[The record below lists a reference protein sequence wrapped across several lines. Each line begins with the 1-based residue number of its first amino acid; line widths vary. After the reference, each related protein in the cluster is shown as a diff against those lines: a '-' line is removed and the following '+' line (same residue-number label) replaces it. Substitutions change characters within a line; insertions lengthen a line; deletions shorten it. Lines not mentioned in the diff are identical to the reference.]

1 MFDILSS
8 LTHGEEDKNVP
19 RKVRIFLPST
29 PLLVTIRGN
38 NKQSVFLE
46 DNDYT
51 FFLETLKSQSKLTGC
66 LIHAY
71 VLMPNHIHLL
81 ATPNDVNSLSKMMQ
95 GIGRVYVRYFNQ
107 IYNRSGTLWEGR
119 YKSAIVDVANYLFA
133 CMKYIEQ
140 NPIRANLV
148 DAPEDYK
155 WSSANENSGFCK
167 ENIATKHPLFTKLG
181 DTPEKANQVY
191 FEALKKPLQKDV
203 LEEIRVHVNKQTLI
217 GSAAFRKKVED
228 VSGQVLDARDRGRP
242 NQQVLIAPQWN
253 VREKL
258 MFKSVEVLDKK
269 KYLNLKLIQKTDLG
283 FARELNSVPVVA
295 SEVLPIGKNY
305 PLVFTDHNQPALVA
319 LVAIG
324 NSGNLAIDQNGKWIG
339 DYAPAH
345 LQNYPFGTV
354 KAGDDSEKRIIV
366 IDPESSLLSETEGE
380 PIFDKSGEPTELF
393 NSYLKA
399 LENYDKQYKIT
410 SMAAKAFKDAGILE
424 DREISSDEGDN
435 KKVLVKGFQVV
446 SREKLNALED
456 AVLAEWVRK
465 GYIGLIDLHLRSL
478 ETISALVS
486 RSAR

>member
-1 MFDILSS
+1 M
-8 LTHGEEDKNVP
+8 P

-38 NKQSVFLE
+38 NKQPVFYT
-46 DNDYT
+46 DGDYM
-51 FFLETLKSQSKLTGC
+51 FFLETLKSQSLTAGC

-81 ATPNDVNSLSKMMQ
+81 VTPNEPNSLSKMMQ

-107 IYNRSGTLWEGR
+107 AYNRSGTLWEGR

-140 NPIRANLV
+140 NPIRSNL
-148 DAPEDYK
+148 ATTPQEYR
-155 WSSANENSGFCK
+155 WSSASENCGLIK
-167 ENIATKHPLFTKLG
+167 ETITTIHPLFAKLG
-181 DTPEKANQVY
+181 DTPEKAKQVY
-191 FEALKKPLQKDV
+191 LEALKKPLQKDV
-203 LEEIRVHVNKQTLI
+203 LEEIRVHISKQTLI
-217 GSAAFRKKVED
+217 GSTAFRKKIED
-228 VSGQVLDARDRGRP
+228 ISGQVLDARERGRP

-253 VREKL
+253 TKEKL
-258 MFKSVEVLDKK
+258 MFKSVEVLDKEK
-269 KYLNLKLIQKTDLG
+269 HSNLKLINKTDLG
-283 FARELNSVPVVA
+283 FARALNSVPVVA
-295 SEVLPIGKNY
+295 SEAMLVSKSY
-305 PLVFTDHNQPALVA
+305 PLVFTEHDQPALVA

-354 KAGDDSEKRIIV
+354 KASDDSEKRIIV
-366 IDPESSLLSETEGE
+366 IDPESPLLSQSEGE
-380 PIFDKSGEPTELF
+380 PIFTENKEPSETF
-393 NSYLKA
+393 SQYLKA
-399 LENYDKQYKIT
+399 LENYDKQYHIT
-410 SMAAKAFKDAGILE
+410 QLAAKAFKDAGILE
-424 DREISSDEGDN
+424 EREISAGEGEE

-456 AVLAEWVRK
+456 SILAEWVRK

-486 RSAR
+486 RSAK